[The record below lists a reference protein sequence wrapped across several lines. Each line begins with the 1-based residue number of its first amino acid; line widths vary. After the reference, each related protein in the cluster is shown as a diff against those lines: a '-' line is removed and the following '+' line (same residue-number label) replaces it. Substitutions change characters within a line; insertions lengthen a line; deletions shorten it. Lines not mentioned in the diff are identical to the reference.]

1 MLNEIKNNYLKN
13 IKENKF
19 RHFYLINAVISL
31 IIYYLLKL
39 LYNIEINYIITIEI
53 IVFIFL
59 YFYIDYIKTTN
70 KAKKYSKLKDKLN
83 NYFTTYKNDRIN
95 YLISLLKKNNIKK
108 KADLK
113 FIINQFNFD
122 KEIKIKTDI
131 IGIFITISVAILSFI
146 EIAYNEITHK
156 IDYQKIGMILT
167 PTIKIIFLILII
179 YIIIYFFIFSKNKS
193 NTLLIDD
200 LTYIYF
206 NYNHYRKD
214 FYK

>member
-19 RHFYLINAVISL
+19 RHFYLINAL
-31 IIYYLLKL
+31 IILTIYYLLKL
-39 LYNIEINYIITIEI
+39 LYNKEINYIITIEI

-59 YFYIDYIKTTN
+59 YFYIDYIKTVKRT
-70 KAKKYSKLKDKLN
+70 KKYSKLKDKLN
-83 NYFTTYKNDRIN
+83 NYFNTYKNDRIN
-95 YLISLLKKNNIKK
+95 YLISLLKKHNIKK
-108 KADLK
+108 KDDLK

-146 EIAYNEITHK
+146 EITYNEITHK

-167 PTIKIIFLILII
+167 PAMKIIFLMLII

-206 NYNHYRKD
+206 NYNHYREK